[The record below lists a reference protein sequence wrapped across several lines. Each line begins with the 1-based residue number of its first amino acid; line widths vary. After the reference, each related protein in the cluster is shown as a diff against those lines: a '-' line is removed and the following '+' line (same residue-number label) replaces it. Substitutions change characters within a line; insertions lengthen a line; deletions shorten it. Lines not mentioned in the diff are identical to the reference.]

1 MLLLTH
7 VQLMFT
13 MTFIFCFLLTL
24 DVSCHMSTHDKD
36 LFTLQK
42 LNNRQSCQHT
52 DILSAVLSS
61 ATYGGLKRSQNTS
74 KVKQYL

>member
-1 MLLLTH
+1 MFMFTI
-7 VQLMFT
+7 QLMFT
-13 MTFIFCFLLTL
+13 MTFIFHFLLTL
-24 DVSCHMSTHDKD
+24 DAACHMSTHDKY

-42 LNNRQSCQHT
+42 HNNRQSCQHA

-74 KVKQYL
+74 KVKQFL